1 MTSYDFYRRKDM
13 IMRKRQF
20 RILAALT
27 ALVIASVSLAGCD
40 ASLAQIEQALEAME
54 EAQAISE
61 EASGNKTS
69 DEKALGAA
77 EDTQKEAA
85 EGDAASSDTVAE
97 KPAPKPDKDI
107 YIIYTSDVH
116 CGIDEGFGYAG
127 VYEIRRNLERQGYE
141 TLLVDDGDFVQ
152 GEAIGTI
159 SKGEDI
165 IPVMNAMKYDVVTP
179 GNHEFDYGLD
189 EFFDFVKMADF
200 PFISCNFTEDGKL
213 VFDPY
218 IIKDVAGIRIAFVGI
233 STPEALTTS
242 KGFLDYKGE
251 KRYGFAEGDGS
262 ELYKAVQDAVDSAR
276 ADGADYVYAMAHLG
290 NQLELKPYTYMD
302 VVAATSGIDVFFDGH
317 SHDTDQVVM
326 KNKDGKDTPRSAAG
340 TKLNCVGYSHI
351 KAEDGKIETGIW
363 TWENDKSIPEL
374 LGMRNE
380 ISDLIEQELA
390 DVETSLEKVV
400 AKTSVDLTIYDPTA
414 VDPNNEPIR
423 IVRSQETNLGDLCA
437 DSVRI
442 MTGADIGI
450 VNAGGVRD
458 SIKKGDITY
467 NDILRVHPF
476 NNPVTIIEVTGQQML
491 DALEWSA
498 RSIPDENGGL
508 FQVSGMSYEVDAR
521 IPSPCKEDD
530 KKSMTGIVGDRRVSN
545 VMVGDSPI
553 DPSATYT
560 VAGNSF
566 TLTENGDGLT
576 AFDGATVKAAEAGV
590 DSQMLVDYITDKLG
604 GVVGEGYDDPYG
616 AGRIV
621 IND

>member
-1 MTSYDFYRRKDM
+1 M
-13 IMRKRQF
+13 MRKNHI
-20 RILAALT
+20 RIITAALS
-27 ALVIASVSLAGCD
+27 LVLTVSLAGCSVD
-40 ASLAQIEQALEAME
+40 LAQVEQALEAME
-54 EAQAISE
+54 EASKLQNAQPSEGAASPSSVNSVTGPAGEADASGKESSGAGGE
-61 EASGNKTS
+61 EALPK
-69 DEKALGAA
+69 
-77 EDTQKEAA
+77 
-85 EGDAASSDTVAE
+85 
-97 KPAPKPDKDI
+97 KPDRDI

-116 CGIDEGFGYAG
+116 CGVDKGFGYEG
-127 VYEIRRNLERQGYE
+127 VYAIRKTLEEQGYA

-165 IPVMNAMKYDVVTP
+165 IPIMNAMKYDAVTI
-179 GNHEFDYGLD
+179 GNHEFDFGLD
-189 EFFDFVKMADF
+189 EFFLYTKMADF
-200 PFISCNFTEDGKL
+200 PIICCNFTEDGKR

-218 IIKDVAGIRIAFVGI
+218 IIKDTAGLKIAFVGI
-233 STPEALTTS
+233 STVEALASS
-242 KGFLDYKGE
+242 KGFIEYHGDHK
-251 KRYGFAEGDGS
+251 YGFMEGDGTK
-262 ELYKAVQDAVDSAR
+262 LYAAVQDAVDSAR
-276 ADGADYVYAMAHLG
+276 EEGADYVYAMAHLG
-290 NQLELKPYTYMD
+290 NEPEKKPFTYMD
-302 VVAATSGIDVFFDGH
+302 VIANTSGIDVFFDGH
-317 SHDTDQVVM
+317 SHDTDQVMV
-326 KNKDGKDTPRSAAG
+326 KNKDGIEIPRSAAG

-351 KAEDGKIETGIW
+351 KAEDGSIDTGIW

-374 LGMRNE
+374 LGMHNE
-380 ISDLIEQELA
+380 ISDLIDQELA
-390 DVETSLEKVV
+390 EVETGLEKVV

-423 IVRSQETNLGDLCA
+423 IVRSRETNLGDLCA
-437 DSVRI
+437 DSVRV
-442 MTGADIGI
+442 MTGSDIGI

-498 RSIPDENGGL
+498 RCIPDENGGL

-530 KKSMTGIVGDRRVSN
+530 EERMTGIEGDRRVSN

-560 VAGNSF
+560 VAGNSY

-616 AGRIV
+616 QGRIV